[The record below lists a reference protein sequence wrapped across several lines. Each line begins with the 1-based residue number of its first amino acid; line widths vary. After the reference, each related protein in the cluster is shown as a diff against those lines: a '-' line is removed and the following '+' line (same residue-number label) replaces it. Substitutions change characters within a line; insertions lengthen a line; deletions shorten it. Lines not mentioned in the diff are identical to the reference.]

1 MDARNISWILSG
13 TLDEW
18 YGMWAPQAFPA
29 PRLAALLRQLQ
40 ALAPRDPATRFLEAR
55 WLMRNGD
62 VKAAEPLLE
71 DLVATAGD
79 ARFPFPTNGKW
90 IRPPWSSV
98 RMKARL
104 NLAFVYDLRGNRA
117 GALRVYHNLLAS
129 PDLQTEARA
138 AGYAYD
144 DIRW

>member
-62 VKAAEPLLE
+62 VEAAEPLLE
-71 DLVATAGD
+71 DLVATAGTHGSPSRPTASGF
-79 ARFPFPTNGKW
+79 ARRG
-90 IRPPWSSV
+90 V
-98 RMKARL
+98 RS
-104 NLAFVYDLRGNRA
+104 G
-117 GALRVYHNLLAS
+117 
-129 PDLQTEARA
+129 
-138 AGYAYD
+138 
-144 DIRW
+144 